1 MGKMKLKMPKTE
13 SPGNAGLNNAG
24 IETYKNS
31 PMLSLTK
38 EEEQNSTDGAQ
49 KNEKGHPE
57 RVEIEFNDFNL
68 PTSKLPDI
76 DRVREVFEEEKIY
89 WSGILKKDKKTI
101 EFFENAIE
109 LLKKDTIRVLRI
121 SDKMT
126 TGLTGVKE
134 ESSPW
139 SNLVVNV
146 GVSDKP
152 ADAGGSFGIG
162 KDAAFACSN
171 LRMVFY
177 STVNIEGVSAT
188 QGTLKLPSYKKDEYK
203 YEGTGFFSDCTE
215 KEILPVMESISLDP
229 TYNRTESE
237 YGLDKYIIG
246 FDEKLSTNGL
256 KKDVIISSI
265 ANFLVAFFKNQ
276 LEVRYGDIIVNRD
289 KLPEVFEK
297 YGIYFDDIDNEQYKT
312 ICNPDKVVQFSL
324 FSENDVTFYVRLDPE
339 ASRKAAIVRSS
350 GMKVFDKGNIS
361 GRIGFSAI
369 ITLNTDE
376 INAYFK
382 RLENPEHNKWA
393 PERAEKPSEA
403 RNNMKKIFTALKEV
417 IKEMHQE
424 DYDHAIDSDGVNEYL
439 PYTYIQKSK
448 KNRIEGLSNEVKGK
462 KKKGKKKKT
471 PQKQDSEQI
480 HYEVDEHGNID
491 ENTIEIITI
500 SGSSGGDGTGN
511 GHGKG
516 DNANGEGFGGEGENP
531 GNNETALGDGDD
543 SIKLSE
549 ARDGEFIAKRH
560 IPNDNFTFALEQNN
574 DKYIL
579 RFISK
584 KNIKSGF
591 IEIDISGEE
600 EAIISD
606 VLEASIDGSRVNVSK
621 NKISFTEITSDDVH
635 TVTFRLKERGTWALE
650 VSVNEN

>member
-1 MGKMKLKMPKTE
+1 MRKLKLRMPKTE

-38 EEEQNSTDGAQ
+38 EEEQNSTDGAR
-49 KNEKGHPE
+49 KDGNGRAM

-68 PTSKLPDI
+68 LTSELPDI
-76 DRVREVFEEEKIY
+76 DHIREVFEDEKTY

-101 EFFENAIE
+101 EFFENAIK
-109 LLKKDTIRVLRI
+109 LLNKNTIRVLRI
-121 SDKMT
+121 SDKKT
-126 TGLTGVKE
+126 TGLTGVNE

-139 SNLVVNV
+139 SNLVINV

-177 STVNIEGVSAT
+177 STVNTDGVSAT
-188 QGTLKLPSYKKDEYK
+188 QGTLKLPSYKKDGYK
-203 YEGTGFFSDCTE
+203 YEGTGFFSDDAKT
-215 KEILPVMESISLDP
+215 EILPVMESISLDP
-229 TYNRTESE
+229 TYVRSE

-265 ANFLVAFFKNQ
+265 ANFLVAFFKDQ
-276 LEVRYGDIIVNRD
+276 LEVRYGDIVVNRD
-289 KLPEVFEK
+289 KLPEVFSQ
-297 YGIYFDDIDNEQYKT
+297 YGAYFDDIDNEQYKT
-312 ICNPDKVVQFSL
+312 LCHPDKIVQYSL

-361 GRIGFSAI
+361 GRIGFSAVV
-369 ITLNTDE
+369 TLNSDE

-403 RNNMKKIFTALKEV
+403 KANMKKIFDALKAV

-424 DYDHAIDSDGVNEYL
+424 DYDDATDSDGANEYL
-439 PYTYIQKSK
+439 PYTYVQKSK
-448 KNRIEGLSNEVKGK
+448 KNRMEGLSNEVKEK
-462 KKKGKKKKT
+462 KKKAKKKKS
-471 PQKQDSEQI
+471 PEKNDSEQVR
-480 HYEVDEHGNID
+480 YEVDEHGNID
-491 ENTIEIITI
+491 ENTIEIVTTT
-500 SGSSGGDGTGN
+500 GSSGGEGNGN
-511 GHGKG
+511 GHGGGGNGNG
-516 DNANGEGFGGEGENP
+516 DGFGGEGENP
-531 GNNETALGDGDD
+531 GANKTELGDGED
-543 SIKLSE
+543 SMKFSE
-549 ARDGEFIAKRH
+549 AEGGEFIAKRR
-560 IPNDNFTFALEQNN
+560 IPNDNFTYALEQN
-574 DKYIL
+574 DGEYSL

-584 KNIKSGF
+584 KNVKSGF
-591 IEIDISGEE
+591 IEVDISGEE
-600 EAIISD
+600 EAIITD
-606 VLEASIDGSRVNVSK
+606 VLVASVDGNSAKVSK
-621 NKISFTEITSDDVH
+621 NKIRFAEITADIVH
-635 TVTFRLKERGTWALE
+635 NVTFRLKKSGTWALE